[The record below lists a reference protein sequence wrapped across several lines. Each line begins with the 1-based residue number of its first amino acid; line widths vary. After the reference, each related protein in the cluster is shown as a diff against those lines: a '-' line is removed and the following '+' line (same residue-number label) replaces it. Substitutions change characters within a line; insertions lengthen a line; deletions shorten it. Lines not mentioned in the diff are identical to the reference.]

1 MTNLEIYERSKKC
14 PDNALRPIAAGKLKG
29 KSDINPIWRI
39 KQLTEL
45 FGPCGIGWK
54 LVDIKYWTEPGANGE
69 VSAWC
74 SLGLVIKFDGQWSD
88 PIEGVGGSMLVNA
101 EKGKLVT
108 NDEAYKMAQTD
119 AISVACKML
128 GFAADVYWD
137 KDRTKYSAPH
147 TSSVCECCKSEIQ
160 AKKNNGVIYTTE
172 DIVAKSLETYGRILC
187 WTCMCETKRRA
198 GDPGA
203 TGF

>member
-1 MTNLEIYERSKKC
+1 MTNLEIYEKSKSC

-54 LVDIKYWTEPGANGE
+54 LVDLRYWTEPGAAGE

-74 SLGLVIKFDGQWSD
+74 SLGLVIKVDGQWSA
-88 PIEGVGGSMLVNA
+88 PIEGVGGSMLINT

-119 AISVACKML
+119 AISVACKLL

-137 KDRTKYSAPH
+137 ADRTKYS
-147 TSSVCECCKSEIQ
+147 SVQSPGPIICECCRKEIQ
-160 AKKNNGVIYTTE
+160 PKKNNGVIYKPE
-172 DIVAKSLETYGRILC
+172 DIAAKAKDTYGRELC
-187 WTCMCETKRRA
+187 WTCMAEAKSRS
-198 GDPGA
+198 GDERQ
-203 TGF
+203 